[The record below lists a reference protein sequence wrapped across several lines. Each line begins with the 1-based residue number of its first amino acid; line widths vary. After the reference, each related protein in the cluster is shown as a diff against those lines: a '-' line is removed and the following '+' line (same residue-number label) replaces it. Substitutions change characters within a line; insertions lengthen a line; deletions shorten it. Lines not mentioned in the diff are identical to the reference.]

1 MLMLAARW
9 LCRKRGHRYSL
20 SYLGFELVSALTIA
34 LGTVG
39 IFSLYQRVSAQQIHV
54 LTLVSWGCVLV
65 ALAAGVKKV
74 ARSSRP
80 LRDWMSRAPRR
91 DGAEQAW
98 RAAGGLPPEV
108 VWRCWWAAPL
118 L

>member
-9 LCRKRGHRYSL
+9 LYRKLGHRYFL

-39 IFSLYQRVSAQQIHV
+39 IFALYQRVSAQQIHV

-65 ALAAGVKKV
+65 ALA
-74 ARSSRP
+74 
-80 LRDWMSRAPRR
+80 PR
-91 DGAEQAW
+91 
-98 RAAGGLPPEV
+98 V
-108 VWRCWWAAPL
+108 AAPEKC
-118 L
+118 